1 MAVLNLGSWAPVTAL
16 GPLDGCALGAGAGG
30 RSGVGGGPLDPAP
43 PCPPWPPIPH
53 LLDSL
58 VLVPESLVLLHQNS
72 VLHFLRDVRHKPSSY
87 ELDAQGH
94 VLKQDEEGQP
104 DGQQDP
110 ELLGEV
116 VVVSIAVVPVP
127 GVGKDQGQGS
137 GVQMAPMGE
146 GGSKPALSDVL

>member
-43 PCPPWPPIPH
+43 PCPPRPPIPH

-94 VLKQDEEGQP
+94 VL
-104 DGQQDP
+104 
-110 ELLGEV
+110 
-116 VVVSIAVVPVP
+116 
-127 GVGKDQGQGS
+127 GVGQGLS
-137 GVQMAPMGE
+137 GAGQAG
-146 GGSKPALSDVL
+146 